1 MKAREMVIA
10 GTENI
15 AETDQAIQLNKQLPN
30 SSQWELLQEISTK
43 WS

>member
-1 MKAREMVIA
+1 MKAREMATA

-15 AETDQAIQLNKQLPN
+15 AETEQAIQLDKKLPN
-30 SSQWELLQEISTK
+30 SSQWKLLHEISTN